1 MWQGAPPRSGL
12 HVCLTYFVCW
22 QDDIWCWRHPGARG
36 ERRSCKQTHVWRER
50 TVKKMLNNP
59 SLVLSEVENWLPGK
73 RVSLWPP
80 LISRTSVANGDVTFY
95 RGKIGCRLL
104 SDLGASII
112 LTPRITVLEGS
123 MLPLACCVLIAGGN
137 PQPLCSNV
145 STLLKY
151 VCLNFKSHGWLL
163 FLTPVCKISPP
174 NNQFVLAIS
183 FLANWH

>member
-112 LTPRITVLEGS
+112 LTPRMQIGRQHAAS
-123 MLPLACCVLIAGGN
+123 CMLCPHSWWQPTTTLFKCVHSSEI
-137 PQPLCSNV
+137 
-145 STLLKY
+145 
-151 VCLNFKSHGWLL
+151 CLFEL
-163 FLTPVCKISPP
+163 
-174 NNQFVLAIS
+174 
-183 FLANWH
+183 